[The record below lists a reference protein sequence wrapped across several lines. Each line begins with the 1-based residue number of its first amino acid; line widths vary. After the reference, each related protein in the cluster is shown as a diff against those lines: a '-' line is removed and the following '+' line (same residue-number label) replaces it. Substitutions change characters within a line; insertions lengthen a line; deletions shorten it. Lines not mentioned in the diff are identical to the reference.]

1 MRVKKIWI
9 LTLFPDY
16 FKPLL
21 EFGVLGSALRNERGD
36 GSGEFQLNTVSISD
50 YSEKSFKG
58 VDDSPFGGGV
68 GMVMR
73 ADVLQKALLEG
84 VVAKGKYNS
93 VDDLHVVCPMP
104 RGDVWNHENARAFAK
119 NALDFEVDKDI
130 VFICGRYEGIDERFL
145 TKYVDQFIS
154 LGDYI
159 LTGGELAVMTIL
171 DSSMRFVAGVLG
183 NKLSA
188 IEESFSDG
196 MLEHALYT
204 RPREFEGME
213 IPKAYLS
220 GDHKKIDDYKK
231 SSKMEITKNYRKD
244 LLEKNDK

>member
-1 MRVKKIWI
+1 LKVKRIWI
-9 LTLFPDY
+9 MTLFPEY
-16 FKPLL
+16 FQPLS
-21 EFGVLGSALRNERGD
+21 EYGVLGSALRNERGD
-36 GSGEFQLNTVSISD
+36 GSGEFELNTVQISD
-50 YSEKSFKG
+50 YSPKSFKG

-73 ADVLQKALLEG
+73 ADVLQEALLKG
-84 VVAKGKYNS
+84 VVEKGNYQS
-93 VDDLHVVCPMP
+93 VDDLHIVCPMP
-104 RGDVWNHENARAFAK
+104 RGTVWNHQEAK
-119 NALDFEVDKDI
+119 NFARDYLSFNEEKDI

-145 TKYVDQFIS
+145 IKYVDQFIS

-171 DSSMRFVAGVLG
+171 DSSMRFVEGVLG

-204 RPREFEGME
+204 RPREFEGMP
-213 IPKAYLS
+213 IPKEYLS
-220 GDHKKIDDYKK
+220 GDHKKIDECKK
-231 SSKMEITKNYRKD
+231 SSKMELTKTFRKD
-244 LLEKNDK
+244 LLERKK